1 MSKSFRL
8 DPDMERRLERV
19 ARAQGVPVSALI
31 REAVSRHCDD
41 IAEHSLRVALDDVIG
56 LVETSGGRARQTGHA
71 FKKLLGGGRRR

>member
-8 DPDMERRLERV
+8 DPAMEKRLEQV

-41 IAEHSLRVALDDVIG
+41 IADHSLRAELADVIG
-56 LVETSGGRARQTGHA
+56 CVDSSGGRARRSGHA
-71 FKKLLGGGRRR
+71 FKKLLDSGRRK